1 MTYRRFLSL
10 SIVEVACE
18 FGWVGLDVDSVN
30 MEWLWDVRKTGLGIT
45 GWYVR
50 ENGSKR
56 QRKIVL

>member
-1 MTYRRFLSL
+1 MSL